1 MPTGIDYA
9 GASIEDN
16 SIAFSPCERLTS
28 RSSFE
33 SNSAALCPSLAMAQR
48 TATHGA
54 DDASANIVTLS
65 SGFRNSDITNGAGSS
80 VKLVIS
86 KFYQGFE

>member
-1 MPTGIDYA
+1 
-9 GASIEDN
+9 
-16 SIAFSPCERLTS
+16 
-28 RSSFE
+28 
-33 SNSAALCPSLAMAQR
+33 MAQR